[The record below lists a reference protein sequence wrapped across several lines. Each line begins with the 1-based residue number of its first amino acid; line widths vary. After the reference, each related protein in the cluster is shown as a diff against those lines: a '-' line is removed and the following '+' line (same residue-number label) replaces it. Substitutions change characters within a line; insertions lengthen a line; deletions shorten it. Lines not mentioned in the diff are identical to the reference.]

1 MKETGKGNPLKNRKY
16 QEAAFVGACSAA
28 LLVYSLY
35 HHHFDRNVTEWKTS
49 PFLFPTLI
57 SVFGLLLVIPLL
69 SEARDDSQAYISE
82 AAKTGGGGPSPAS
95 HAKSVL
101 VFIAGAVLYDLLL
114 PAAHFLPATFLFLAG
129 LLWFLGERSI
139 LKLIL
144 TAACADA
151 AVYVLFGVLL
161 HVRLP

>member
-1 MKETGKGNPLKNRKY
+1 MCGRL
-16 QEAAFVGACSAA
+16 QACRHTSLQKQSAEQGTV
-28 LLVYSLY
+28 LRSTSK
-35 HHHFDRNVTEWKTS
+35 RN
-49 PFLFPTLI
+49 
-57 SVFGLLLVIPLL
+57 
-69 SEARDDSQAYISE
+69 
-82 AAKTGGGGPSPAS
+82 GGPSPAS

-129 LLWFLGERSI
+129 LLWFLGERNI

>member
-1 MKETGKGNPLKNRKY
+1 MKENGKGDLLKNRNY
-16 QEAAFVGACSAA
+16 QESAFVGACSAA

-129 LLWFLGERSI
+129 LLWFLGARNI
-139 LKLIL
+139 LRLIL

>member
-1 MKETGKGNPLKNRKY
+1 M
-16 QEAAFVGACSAA
+16 
-28 LLVYSLY
+28 
-35 HHHFDRNVTEWKTS
+35 
-49 PFLFPTLI
+49 
-57 SVFGLLLVIPLL
+57 
-69 SEARDDSQAYISE
+69 
-82 AAKTGGGGPSPAS
+82 
-95 HAKSVL
+95 L

-129 LLWFLGERSI
+129 LLWFLGERNI

>member
-1 MKETGKGNPLKNRKY
+1 MKEAGKGNLLKNRKY

-49 PFLFPTLI
+49 PFLFPALI

-69 SEARDDSQAYISE
+69 SEARDGSQTHISE

-114 PAAHFLPATFLFLAG
+114 PAVHFLPATFLFLTG
-129 LLWFLGERSI
+129 LLWFLGERNY
-139 LKLIL
+139 LKLFL
-144 TAACADA
+144 AAACADA

>member
-1 MKETGKGNPLKNRKY
+1 MEDL
-16 QEAAFVGACSAA
+16 
-28 LLVYSLY
+28 SL
-35 HHHFDRNVTEWKTS
+35 
-49 PFLFPTLI
+49 
-57 SVFGLLLVIPLL
+57 SVPNAHL
-69 SEARDDSQAYISE
+69 SVR
-82 AAKTGGGGPSPAS
+82 PA
-95 HAKSVL
+95 AKSVL

-129 LLWFLGERSI
+129 LLWFLGERNI
-139 LKLIL
+139 LKLFL

>member
-1 MKETGKGNPLKNRKY
+1 M
-16 QEAAFVGACSAA
+16 
-28 LLVYSLY
+28 
-35 HHHFDRNVTEWKTS
+35 
-49 PFLFPTLI
+49 
-57 SVFGLLLVIPLL
+57 FGLLLVIPLL

-95 HAKSVL
+95 RAKSVL

-129 LLWFLGERSI
+129 LLWFLGERNI

>member
-49 PFLFPTLI
+49 PFLFPALI
-57 SVFGLLLVIPLL
+57 SVL
-69 SEARDDSQAYISE
+69 
-82 AAKTGGGGPSPAS
+82 KTGGGGPSPAS